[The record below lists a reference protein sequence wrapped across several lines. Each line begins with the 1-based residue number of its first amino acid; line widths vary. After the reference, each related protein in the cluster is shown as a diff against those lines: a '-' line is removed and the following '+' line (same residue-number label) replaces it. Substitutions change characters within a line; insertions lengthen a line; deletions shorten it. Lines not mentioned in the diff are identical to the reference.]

1 MSYVSRYELRLAYED
16 CIRRKHNT
24 DNAVNFEI
32 DDNEKIESLYYELNT
47 MTYTIGKSI
56 VFTLLDIKGHA
67 YREVFAADFKDRIVH
82 HLLVNRL
89 IDYMNK
95 YDLIDDNYACRKEKG
110 TLYGAKRCQYKLIQC
125 SNNGKEKNTT
135 IIKGDFKN
143 FFNSLNKEMIY
154 NKLEKFIIQYMSDDR
169 NMIFNLYLCK
179 LIVMHCP
186 QHDGNYIR
194 KQPLRFWNG
203 LPEHKCMFN
212 CDDNHSI
219 AVGNLTSQI
228 FANFYLSL
236 FDHYIVDILGY
247 KYYGRYVDDWYIITN
262 DIDNIGI
269 NYRKI
274 REFANSMDLTIN
286 VNKTYIQNYKHG
298 VNFIGFMIYHN
309 RMYIR
314 NSTKKK
320 FMNMVYKFNNE
331 IYYQYLCKGK
341 YPDLKYVQKIIP
353 KWNSYLGMFKHCKA
367 YNIWKNVLKKNTYF
381 NKGLMYIIEFDRF
394 GFMRLNKQ
402 CKQLLKDNILY
413 GKNEITLER

>member
-67 YREVFAADFKDRIVH
+67 YREVFAAEFKDRIVH

-262 DIDNIGI
+262 DIDNIGT

-286 VNKTYIQNYKHG
+286 VEKSFSAMKSFNAFNSYYLIYDQVKPDISLNDNKDNAKKGKFIIEIIISYDEN
-298 VNFIGFMIYHN
+298 VNFYTVLQIGFHQI
-309 RMYIR
+309 
-314 NSTKKK
+314 
-320 FMNMVYKFNNE
+320 F
-331 IYYQYLCKGK
+331 
-341 YPDLKYVQKIIP
+341 LKYGSSFVNHDP
-353 KWNSYLGMFKHCKA
+353 GA
-367 YNIWKNVLKKNTYF
+367 
-381 NKGLMYIIEFDRF
+381 
-394 GFMRLNKQ
+394 
-402 CKQLLKDNILY
+402 
-413 GKNEITLER
+413 